1 MSKASEKID
10 RCGTQMLLGWPWWAS
25 LYLHLKRIETD
36 AVPTMGVDGTYLAYN
51 PEFTLSLTDKECLAV
66 LLHETAH
73 VALLHCYRRKWRDPL
88 LWNLAADQAANALL
102 IADGIVL
109 PKGCVLPGPLDKTA
123 EELYEQIKNSAQ
135 TLTAQDVFG
144 EGELGKGDKD
154 SSGKSQGSPEM
165 TVREWKDALAS
176 SRGMAPASIART
188 VEDSVSEVDWRAE
201 LAQFLHATTRSD
213 THTWNRPS
221 RRISGLPGWKREPET
236 TVALCIDTSGSI
248 DDVLLG
254 QFLGEMKAIMSLS
267 GILAYVI
274 SCDVAVHQVVLPG
287 DNIPTLMGGG
297 GTDFRSALSK
307 AEELAVDAVVYLTDA
322 QGTFPQNCNLP
333 VLWALT
339 QKAEV
344 PFGKSILIRRT
355 Q

>member
-10 RCGTQMLLGWPWWAS
+10 RCGTQMLLSFPWWAS
-25 LYLHLKRIETD
+25 LYLHLRRVETG
-36 AVPTMGVDGTYLAYN
+36 AIPTMGVDGTHLVYN
-51 PEFTLSLTDKECLAV
+51 PEFTLGLTDKECLAV

-73 VALLHCYRRKWRDPL
+73 IALLHCYRRKWRDPL

-102 IADGIVL
+102 EADGIKL
-109 PKGCVLPGPLDKTA
+109 PKGCVLSGPLDKTA

-135 TLTAQDVFG
+135 KLTAQDVFG
-144 EGELGKGDKD
+144 ERELGEEKESQ
-154 SSGKSQGSPEM
+154 SSQQETSKM
-165 TVREWKDALAS
+165 TVRKWQDALAS

-188 VEDSVSEVDWRAE
+188 VEDATSSVIDWRAE
-201 LAQFLHATTRSD
+201 LAQFLHATVRSD

-236 TVALCIDTSGSI
+236 TVALCVDTSGSI
-248 DDVLLG
+248 DDTLLR

-267 GILAYVI
+267 GMLAYVI
-274 SCDVAVHQVVLPG
+274 SCDAAVHQVVLPG
-287 DNIPTLMGGG
+287 DNIPKLIGGG
-297 GTDFRSALSK
+297 GTDFRPALSK

-322 QGTFPQNCNLP
+322 QGTFPQDYNLP

-339 QKAEV
+339 QRAEV
-344 PFGKSILIRRT
+344 PFGKSILIRRI